1 MNRKLLSFMA
11 LSMIFSAKA
20 EAAPS
25 VAPVE
30 LPAWEESRLENG
42 MRLIVAK
49 RGTLPL
55 ASVELLIEAGG
66 ADDPAGKAGLAS
78 FMSGLLRRGTEGR
91 SADEIVGAIEF
102 VGGSLDAASGPDAS
116 TVNASVTSENL
127 ALAMELVADVALRPS
142 FPKGEF
148 DTHKRRVLA
157 ELAQELDDPA
167 AVADRHTLRTLL
179 PGGHPYAEPTA
190 GTRKTVATFTRG
202 DLKKFHDTHF
212 TPARSTLIVVG
223 DVDPKEVVQL
233 AGKFFGGWKAKEVK
247 ERQPPAPPN
256 PQKNQILVIHKD
268 QATQVQVRVV
278 GLSFREKTSPEFFP
292 ATIANGAFGG
302 GFTSRLVDEIRV
314 NRGLSYNANSRFL
327 QLRDAGF
334 FLFKSFTRNDTVGE
348 LLTVALGEAK
358 KAREKGFSEQ
368 EIDRAK
374 SYLAGLYPL
383 RLETNDQIA
392 GAFAEK
398 ILYGL
403 PEDWVS
409 TYRQNLVAVKLD
421 EANRAARE
429 FFFAKPFGLV
439 LVGDEEAI
447 AKGLKEAG
455 IEGEVTVRSIEDL
468 D

>member
-1 MNRKLLSFMA
+1 MKRKLLSFMA
-11 LSMIFSAKA
+11 LTMIFSAKA
-20 EAAPS
+20 SAAPA

-30 LPAWEESRLENG
+30 LPAYEESHLDNG
-42 MRLIVAK
+42 MRLIVAR
-49 RGTLPL
+49 RGVLPL

-66 ADDPAGKAGLAS
+66 ADDPEGKAGLAS
-78 FMSGLLRRGTEGR
+78 FMAGLLRRGTETR
-91 SADEIVGAIEF
+91 TADEIVGAIEF
-102 VGGSLDAASGPDAS
+102 VGGSLDAAAGPDAS
-116 TVNASVTSENL
+116 TVSASVTSENL
-127 ALAMELVADVALRPS
+127 ALALELVADVALHPS

-179 PGGHPYAEPTA
+179 PKGHPYAEPTA
-190 GTRKTVATFTRG
+190 GSRKTVATFERG
-202 DLKKFHDTHF
+202 DLETFHRTHY

-223 DVDPKEVVQL
+223 DVDPKEVVAL
-233 AGKFFGGWKAKEVK
+233 ATKYFGSWKAKEVP
-247 ERQPPAPPN
+247 ERLPPQPAN
-256 PQKNQILVIHKD
+256 PQKNQILVIHKE

-334 FLFKSFTRNDTVGE
+334 FLFKSFTRNETVGE
-348 LLTVALGEAK
+348 LLQVTLGEAK

-403 PEDWVS
+403 PDDWVS
-409 TYRQNLVAVKLD
+409 TYRQKLVDVSLE
-421 EANRAARE
+421 EADRAAKE
-429 FFFAKPFGLV
+429 FFFGKPFGLV
-439 LVGDEEAI
+439 LVGDKEAI
-447 AKGLKEAG
+447 QKGLKEAG
-455 IEGEVTVRSIEDL
+455 VEGQVTIRSIEDL